1 MLNVKETLCGTPVE
15 HLTKGST
22 KLVAL
27 KCDSCGK
34 ITNTTW
40 SNYQQSLRLFPERKG
55 KTFCQPCSCKEGGKK
70 RKGRSAP
77 AVAKANRLRR
87 REQHASW
94 KGGRYI
100 DNEGYV
106 MVLISSETSKQGW
119 AKYQKE
125 HVLVMEQ
132 YLLRKLRKG
141 EVVHHIDGDR
151 QNNDVSNLFL
161 TDPPGHRLA
170 HVSLTLAYM
179 LARAA
184 NLVPPRTKGTEK
196 ECWKAFQ
203 QGALKFDPSLG
214 VYVAHLKP
222 RELLES
228 PNGV

>member
-1 MLNVKETLCGTPVE
+1 MLNTEETLCGTPVT
-15 HLTKGST
+15 HLTKGSM

-27 KCDSCGK
+27 KCDGCGK

-40 SNYQQSLRLFPERKG
+40 SNYQQSLRLFPEREG

-70 RKGRSAP
+70 KRGRPAP

-87 REQHASW
+87 REKHASW

-100 DNEGYV
+100 DTEGYV
-106 MVLISSETSKQGW
+106 MVHVSSESDKQGW
-119 AKYQKE
+119 TKYQKE
-125 HVLVMEQ
+125 HILVMEQ
-132 YLLRKLRKG
+132 HLQRKLKKK
-141 EVVHHIDGDR
+141 EVVHHIDGDK
-151 QNNDVSNLFL
+151 QNNDISNLFL
-161 TDPPGHRLA
+161 TDPPGHRLS

-184 NLVPPRTKGTEK
+184 KLVPARTKGTED
-196 ECWKAFQ
+196 ECWKAYR
-203 QGALKFDPSLG
+203 QGVLKFDKRLG

-228 PNGV
+228 PNDV